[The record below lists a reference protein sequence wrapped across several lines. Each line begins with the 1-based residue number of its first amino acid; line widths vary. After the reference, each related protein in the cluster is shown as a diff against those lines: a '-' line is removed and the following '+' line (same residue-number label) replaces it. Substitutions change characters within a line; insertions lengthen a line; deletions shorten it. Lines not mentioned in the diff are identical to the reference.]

1 MPTQTSLIQ
10 PVVNQNS
17 TPVFQIGQVEA
28 FVAVAVVLVGLG
40 VSWGTLSTKIGHIA
54 LSIKDK
60 IEPDLKDVRERFA
73 ALEGSLGKTF
83 ASTSPIKLLA
93 RGEQILSESGLKKYV
108 DDNQKTLLEQFK
120 SACVTKNQ
128 YDIQDQSF
136 RFFDELDFGVFDDQ
150 IKKTAFDY
158 GMNISTVRRIG
169 GIYFR
174 DIALLD
180 AGFKPEDLDAP
191 KQA

>member
-10 PVVNQNS
+10 PAVTQS
-17 TPVFQIGQVEA
+17 LTPVFQIGQAEA
-28 FVAVAVVLVGLG
+28 FIAVAVFLVGLG
-40 VSWGTLSTKIGHIA
+40 VSWGTLVTKIGHIA
-54 LSIKDK
+54 SSIKDK

-83 ASTSPIKLLA
+83 ASASPVKLLA
-93 RGEQILSESGLKKYV
+93 RGEQILKESGLKKYI
-108 DDNQKTLLEQFK
+108 DESQKTLLEQFK
-120 SACVTKNQ
+120 STCITKNQ

-191 KQA
+191 KQT

>member
-1 MPTQTSLIQ
+1 MPTQTLSIQ
-10 PVVNQNS
+10 PVVTQS
-17 TPVFQIGQVEA
+17 PTSVLQIGQMEA
-28 FVAVAVVLVGLG
+28 VIAVVVFLVGLG
-40 VSWGTLSTKIGHIA
+40 VSWGTLTTKIGHIA
-54 LSIKDK
+54 SSIKDK

-83 ASTSPIKLLA
+83 AGASPIRLLPK
-93 RGEQILSESGLKKYV
+93 GEQILNESGLKKYI
-108 DDNQKTLLEQFK
+108 DENQKTLLEQFK
-120 SACVTKNQ
+120 SACITKNQ

-136 RFFDELDFGVFDDQ
+136 RFFDELDFGIFDDQ

-174 DIALLD
+174 DIALLE
-180 AGFKPEDLDAP
+180 AGFKPEDLDVP
-191 KQA
+191 K